1 MLPPVPGDDASPLL
15 DDPQPMSARPA
26 ERRPPDALASALAAC
41 RREFWT
47 VGLFS
52 GVVNLLQLTVSIY
65 MLQLFDRVYATR
77 STDTLWL
84 LTVIAVAALLLLAI
98 LEACRGMV
106 MARVAAWVEARVAPE
121 GFLRGIE
128 AELRGRPYRMEAL
141 RDLGQLRGWL
151 GSPASLAVYDV
162 PWVPIYLGVIFL
174 LHPWLG
180 WLSLAGA
187 AALFLLTLATE
198 WLTAPLLREA
208 GTRGLAAQRRAEATA
223 RNAEVIDSMGMQRPL
238 LAAWQEAVSQAAA
251 PAGVAA
257 DRAAVLLA
265 LGRFARLALQI
276 AILGLGAWLV
286 LRQELTPGAS
296 IAASIIMGRAL
307 APVEQLIGGFKQLVA
322 ARAARRRLELFLA
335 QPRLRPEGR
344 PLPEPAGRLAAERV
358 VFAFQPAP
366 GSGPALP
373 VIKGVSFALDPG
385 ESLAVVGPSAAGKTT
400 LLRLITG
407 TLAPSSGTVRLDG
420 ADVHLWQREDFGRH
434 LGYLP
439 QDVELF
445 EGTVFDNIARMGEAA
460 PEAVYEAAKL
470 AGCHEMILR
479 LPQGYETEIGEG
491 GQHLS
496 GGQRQM
502 IGLARALFG
511 APKLMVLDEPNS
523 NLDGEA
529 EARLVATLAE
539 LKRRG
544 VTVVV
549 VSHRPALV
557 QAVDKVLLLKD
568 GAAEMF
574 GPRAEVLK
582 RLLPAP
588 RIAPAKGDA
597 A

>member
-1 MLPPVPGDDASPLL
+1 MTPAAS
-15 DDPQPMSARPA
+15 RG
-26 ERRPPDALASALAAC
+26 PDALRAALSAC

-77 STDTLWL
+77 SSETLWL
-84 LTVIAVAALLLLAI
+84 LTLIAVAALVLLAI
-98 LEACRGMV
+98 LEACRGIV
-106 MARVAAWVEARVAPE
+106 MARLAAWVEARVAPE
-121 GFLRGIE
+121 GFLRGVE

-141 RDLGQLRGWL
+141 RDLGLLRGWL
-151 GSPASLAVYDV
+151 GSPGALAVYDV
-162 PWVPIYLGVIFL
+162 PWVPIYLAVIFL
-174 LHPWLG
+174 LHSWLG
-180 WLSLAGA
+180 WMALGGA
-187 AALFLLTLATE
+187 VLLFVLTLATE

-208 GTRGLAAQRRAEATA
+208 GARQIASQRRAEATA
-223 RNAEVIDSMGMQRPL
+223 RNAEVIDSMGMARPL
-238 LAAWQEAVSQAAA
+238 LASWQASLEQAAE
-251 PAGVAA
+251 PARRAA

-265 LGRFARLALQI
+265 VGRFARLALQV

-286 LRQELTPGAS
+286 LRQDLTPGAS
-296 IAASIIMGRAL
+296 IAASIILGRAL

-322 ARAARRRLELFLA
+322 ARSAYRRLTQFLA
-335 QPRLRPEGR
+335 LPRLRAEGK
-344 PLPEPAGRLAAERV
+344 PLPAPQGRLAAERV
-358 VFAFQPAP
+358 VYAFPPTA
-366 GSGPALP
+366 GVGPPTP
-373 VIKGVSFALDPG
+373 VLKGVSFALEPG
-385 ESLAVVGPSAAGKTT
+385 ESLAIVGPSAAGKTT

-407 TLAPSSGTVRLDG
+407 TLAPSSGAVRLDG
-420 ADVHLWQREDFGRH
+420 ADVHLWQREDFGRYI
-434 LGYLP
+434 GYLP

-445 EGTVFDNIARMGEAA
+445 DGTVFQNIARMGEAP
-460 PEAVYEAAKL
+460 PEAVYDAAKL

-511 APKLMVLDEPNS
+511 SPRLVVLDEPNS
-523 NLDGEA
+523 NLDGDA
-529 EARLVATLAE
+529 EARLAGSLGE
-539 LKRRG
+539 LKQRG
-544 VTVVV
+544 TTVVV

-557 QAVDKVLLLKD
+557 QAVDKVLLLRD
-568 GAAEMF
+568 GAVEMF
-574 GPRAEVLK
+574 GPRVAVLK

-588 RIAPAKGDA
+588 RIAAPQAAQGDA

>member
-1 MLPPVPGDDASPLL
+1 MIR
-15 DDPQPMSARPA
+15 PQPAPKG
-26 ERRPPDALASALAAC
+26 PDGLASAFAAC
-41 RREFWT
+41 RREFWL
-47 VGLFS
+47 VGFFS
-52 GVVNLLQLTVSIY
+52 GMVNLLQLTVSIY

-77 STDTLWL
+77 SVDTLWL
-84 LTVIAVAALLLLAI
+84 LTVIAAAALLLLAI

-106 MARVAAWVEARVAPE
+106 MSRVAAWLEERLGPE
-121 GFLRGIE
+121 TFLRGIE

-141 RDLGQLRGWL
+141 RDLSVMRGWL

-162 PWVPIYLGVIFL
+162 PWVPIYLAVIFL

-187 AALFLLTLATE
+187 VVLFLLTLATE
-198 WLTAPLLREA
+198 WLTAPFLRDV
-208 GTRGLAAQRRAEATA
+208 GTRTAAAQRRAEATA
-223 RNAEVIDSMGMQRPL
+223 RNAEVIDSMGMQRAV
-238 LAAWQEAVSQAAA
+238 LAGWQGALSQATE
-251 PAGVAA
+251 PARLAS

-265 LGRFARLALQI
+265 LGRLARLALQV

-286 LRQELTPGAS
+286 LQQELTPGAS

-322 ARAARRRLELFLA
+322 TRSARRRLELFLS
-335 QPRLRPEGR
+335 QPRLRPEGK
-344 PLPEPAGRLAAERV
+344 PLPEPTGRLAAERV
-358 VFAFQPAP
+358 VFAFQQAS
-366 GSGPALP
+366 GLGPAMP
-373 VIKGVSFALDPG
+373 MIKGVSFGLDSG
-385 ESLAVVGPSAAGKTT
+385 ESLAIIGPSAAGKTT

-407 TLAPSSGTVRLDG
+407 TLAPTSGHIRLDG

-439 QDVELF
+439 QNVELF
-445 EGTVFDNIARMGEAA
+445 EGTVFENVARMSESMPA
-460 PEAVYEAAKL
+460 AVYEAARL

-479 LPQGYETEIGEG
+479 LPQGYETQIGEG

-511 APKLMVLDEPNS
+511 KPKLVVLDEPNS

-529 EARLVATLAE
+529 ETRLGASLGE
-539 LKRRG
+539 IKRLG
-544 VTVVV
+544 ITVIV

-557 QAVDKVLLLKD
+557 QAVDKVLVLKD
-568 GAAEMF
+568 GAAEVF

-582 RLLPAP
+582 RLMPPP
-588 RIAPAKGDA
+588 RIASTQGPQGPQGDA

>member
-1 MLPPVPGDDASPLL
+1 MSL
-15 DDPQPMSARPA
+15 DTARPLA
-26 ERRPPDALASALAAC
+26 PDPLRAALAAC
-41 RREFWT
+41 RREFWI

-77 STDTLWL
+77 SADTLWL
-84 LTVIAVAALLLLAI
+84 LTLIALAALVLLAV

-106 MARVAAWVEARVAPE
+106 MARLATWVEARVAPE

-141 RDLGQLRGWL
+141 RDLGLLRGWL
-151 GSPASLAVYDV
+151 VSPGALAVYDV
-162 PWVPIYLGVIFL
+162 PWVPIYLAVIFL

-180 WLSLAGA
+180 WMALAGA
-187 AALFLLTLATE
+187 MLLFVLTLATE

-208 GTRGLAAQRRAEATA
+208 GARQIASQRRAEATA
-223 RNAEVIDSMGMQRPL
+223 RNAEVIDSMGMARPL
-238 LAAWQEAVSQAAA
+238 LALWQASLEQAAE
-251 PAGVAA
+251 PARRAA

-265 LGRFARLALQI
+265 IGRFARLTLQVG
-276 AILGLGAWLV
+276 ILGLGAWLV
-286 LRQELTPGAS
+286 LRQEVTPGAS
-296 IAASIIMGRAL
+296 IAASIILGRAL

-322 ARAARRRLELFLA
+322 ARAAYRRLVQFLLL
-335 QPRLRPEGR
+335 PRLRPEGK
-344 PLPEPAGRLAAERV
+344 PLPAPAGRLAAERV
-358 VFAFQPAP
+358 VFAFPSP
-366 GSGPALP
+366 GGAGPPTP
-373 VIKGVSFALDPG
+373 VIKSVSFALDPG
-385 ESLAVVGPSAAGKTT
+385 ESLAVIGPSAAGKTT

-407 TLAPSSGTVRLDG
+407 TLAPSAGVVRLDG
-420 ADVHLWQREDFGRH
+420 ADVHLWPREDFGRH
-434 LGYLP
+434 IGYLP

-445 EGTVFDNIARMGEAA
+445 EGSVFRNIARMQEAA

-511 APKLMVLDEPNS
+511 GPRLVVLDEPNS

-529 EARLVATLAE
+529 EARLVGTLAE

-544 VTVVV
+544 TTVVL

-557 QAVDKVLLLKD
+557 QAVDKVLLLKE
-568 GAAEMF
+568 GMVEMF

-588 RIAPAKGDA
+588 RVAPAPAVAQGGA

>member
-1 MLPPVPGDDASPLL
+1 MI
-15 DDPQPMSARPA
+15 ARLA
-26 ERRPPDALASALAAC
+26 DRRPPDALAAALSAC
-41 RREFWT
+41 RRDFWA

-77 STDTLWL
+77 SADTLWL
-84 LTVIAVAALLLLAI
+84 LTLIAVAALLLLAI

-106 MARVAAWVEARVAPE
+106 MARVGAWVEARVAPE

-141 RDLGQLRGWL
+141 RDLGQLRGWIS
-151 GSPASLAVYDV
+151 SPAALAVYDV

-174 LHPWLG
+174 LHAWLG
-180 WLSLAGA
+180 WLALVGA

-198 WLTAPLLREA
+198 WLTAPLLRDA
-208 GTRGLAAQRRAEATA
+208 GSRMLAAQRRAEATA

-238 LAAWQEAVSQAAA
+238 LAAWQDSLLRAAE
-251 PAGVAA
+251 PARLAA

-307 APVEQLIGGFKQLVA
+307 APVEQLIAGFKQLVA

-335 QPRLRPEGR
+335 QPRLRPEGK
-344 PLPEPAGRLAAERV
+344 PLPEPTGRLAAERV
-358 VFAFQPAP
+358 VFAFPQAP
-366 GSGPALP
+366 GTAPTMP

-385 ESLAVVGPSAAGKTT
+385 ESLAIVGPSAAGKTT

-434 LGYLP
+434 IGYLP

-460 PEAVYEAAKL
+460 PEAVYDAARL

-479 LPQGYETEIGEG
+479 LPQGYETQIGEG

-511 APKLMVLDEPNS
+511 TPKLVVLDEPNS
-523 NLDGEA
+523 NLDGDA
-529 EARLVATLAE
+529 EQRLVASLRDI
-539 LKRRG
+539 KRRG
-544 VTVVV
+544 ATVVV

-557 QAVDKVLLLKD
+557 QVVDKVLLLKD

-582 RLLPAP
+582 RLMPPP
-588 RIAPAKGDA
+588 RIASAQGPQGDA

>member
-1 MLPPVPGDDASPLL
+1 MTARQADSRSPDLLRAS
-15 DDPQPMSARPA
+15 
-26 ERRPPDALASALAAC
+26 LAAC
-41 RREFWT
+41 RREFWL

-52 GVVNLLQLTVSIY
+52 GVVNLLQLTVSLY

-77 STDTLWL
+77 STETLLL
-84 LTVIAVAALLLLAI
+84 LTLIAVAALLLLAI

-106 MARVAAWVEARVAPE
+106 MARLAAWIEARVAPE
-121 GFLRGIE
+121 GFARGIE

-141 RDLGQLRGWL
+141 RDLGLLRGWL
-151 GSPASLAVYDV
+151 GSPGALAVYDV
-162 PWVPIYLGVIFL
+162 PWVPIYLAVIFL

-180 WLSLAGA
+180 WLALAGA

-198 WLTAPLLREA
+198 WLTAPLLRDA
-208 GTRGLAAQRRAEATA
+208 GTRAVASQRRAEATA

-238 LAAWQEAVSQAAA
+238 LAAWQRELADAAE
-251 PAGVAA
+251 PARIAA
-257 DRAAVLLA
+257 DRAALLLA
-265 LGRFARLALQI
+265 VGRFARLALQI
-276 AILGLGAWLV
+276 ALLGLGAWLV
-286 LRQELTPGAS
+286 LQQQLTPGAS

-307 APVEQLIGGFKQLVA
+307 APVEQLIGGFKQLVG
-322 ARAARRRLELFLA
+322 ARAAYQRLGLFLA

-344 PLPEPAGRLAAERV
+344 PLPEPAGRLVAERAVYAFPPVPGIAAIPV
-358 VFAFQPAP
+358 V
-366 GSGPALP
+366 
-373 VIKGVSFALDPG
+373 KGVTFALDPG
-385 ESLAVVGPSAAGKTT
+385 ESLAIVGPSAAGKTT

-407 TLAPSSGTVRLDG
+407 TLAPSSGAVRLDG

-445 EGTVFDNIARMGEAA
+445 EGSVFENIARMAEAA
-460 PEAVYEAAKL
+460 PDAVYEAARL
-470 AGCHEMILR
+470 AGCHDMILR
-479 LPQGYETEIGEG
+479 LPQGYETEIGDG

-511 APKLMVLDEPNS
+511 APRLIVLDEPNS
-523 NLDGEA
+523 NLDGDA
-529 EARLVATLAE
+529 EARLAASLAE
-539 LKRRG
+539 IKRRG
-544 VTVVV
+544 ATVVV
-549 VSHRPALV
+549 VSHRPSLV

-582 RLLPAP
+582 RLMPQP
-588 RIAPAKGDA
+588 RIAAMSPPAKGDA